1 MNSFFK
7 KFFVAAIPLCLSAS
21 VVNAAE
27 FATLNIKQQTSRYM
41 DMGKRITRIAV
52 GDPAIA
58 TVVQLPGS
66 VQEFLIVT
74 KAKGSTALFVWTA
87 DGARYEYLIVVSPED
102 PGQAMMIEKAIGLPN
117 VHVKYVDGRLLLT
130 GTVENQYEKNYA
142 LQTARLFV
150 NATTES
156 SLLVGSGFDM
166 KLDTSAATDTGRSE
180 DLEASKS
187 ETTGAIIDLIQILHP
202 TQIRLEAQIIEINS
216 DDARELGLQYGT
228 EPTNSPGIF
237 SFGEDYTR
245 SGHTSISETSSSGWS
260 NSYSGGN
267 SNSYSGG
274 DSSSY
279 SSTRNWTS
287 DGNSYTDEYNYDY
300 SNSTSDSSRNGSNSN
315 SRNND
320 YSNSRNSSF
329 NRTVTSTWNDLRR
342 FGNNPLK
349 WIGQHFAP
357 INVRLSVLVNNGKAK
372 ILSRPSV
379 MTLSGEQATIQIG
392 GKIPYTTTNSNGST
406 NTQFENYG
414 IILQFKPI
422 VDEQSRINSI
432 VHAEVSNIGDYMPNG
447 LPTITT
453 RSADSIINLF
463 SGSPIVIGGLMN
475 SEEVK
480 KVTKIPLL
488 GDIPIIG
495 EFFKNTSK
503 SRDKRELIIVVTP
516 YLVGDEERSQ
526 TMMSQP
532 MRDWYTQ
539 HEKQREAMESH
550 DFKKPEEEII
560 VEVEKE
566 PESILPPPNYPKDGK
581 TTDTPF
587 K

>member
-142 LQTARLFV
+142 LQTARLFI
-150 NATTES
+150 NGNTDS

-166 KLDTSAATDTGRSE
+166 KLDTDTATSSGRDKDVE
-180 DLEASKS
+180 LAKS
-187 ETTGAIIDLIQILHP
+187 ETKGEIIDLLQILHP

-216 DDARELGLQYGT
+216 DNVKDLGIRYGENASDA
-228 EPTNSPGIF
+228 PGIF
-237 SFGEDYTR
+237 SFGEEHDRTKTTETYFDETTKTVYTV
-245 SGHTSISETSSSGWS
+245 S
-260 NSYSGGN
+260 
-267 SNSYSGG
+267 
-274 DSSSY
+274 
-279 SSTRNWTS
+279 
-287 DGNSYTDEYNYDY
+287 
-300 SNSTSDSSRNGSNSN
+300 NGSNVTPFH
-315 SRNND
+315 NNP
-320 YSNSRNSSF
+320 YKWISQ
-329 NRTVTSTWNDLRR
+329 R
-342 FGNNPLK
+342 FG
-349 WIGQHFAP
+349 H
-357 INVRLSVLVNNGKAK
+357 INAQIHLLISQGKAR

-392 GKIPYTTTNSNGST
+392 GEIPYSTTNANNFT
-406 NTQFENYG
+406 NTSFKKYG
-414 IILQFKPI
+414 IILQFKPV
-422 VDEQSRINSI
+422 VDAQNRINSA
-432 VHAEVSNIGDYMPNG
+432 VHTEVSNMSGQSVNG
-447 LPTITT
+447 QPIIAT
-453 RSADSIINLF
+453 RSADSVVTLN
-463 SGSPIVIGGLMN
+463 SGSPIVIGGLMD
-475 SEEVK
+475 STESKTVS
-480 KVTKIPLL
+480 KIPLL

-566 PESILPPPNYPKDGK
+566 PKNILPPPNYPKDGK